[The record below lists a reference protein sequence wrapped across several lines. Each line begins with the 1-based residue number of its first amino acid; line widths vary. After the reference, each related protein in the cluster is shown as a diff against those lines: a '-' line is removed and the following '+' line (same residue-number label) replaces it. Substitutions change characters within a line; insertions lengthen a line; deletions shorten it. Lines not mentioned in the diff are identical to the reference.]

1 MKKVLLSMVALLMST
16 FTFAQVNGALKLD
29 RNTAPAKVA
38 VKASPRKALADG
50 QRISVIIHQTI
61 TVSLVWVSLI

>member
-16 FTFAQVNGALKLD
+16 FTFAQVNGALKLE

-38 VKASPRKALADG
+38 VKKSPC
-50 QRISVIIHQTI
+50 
-61 TVSLVWVSLI
+61 